1 MLLFLALICV
11 PSIALVIL
19 GPNPSA
25 STFDHVAWIFAAY
38 FAVAWLLLLGV
49 IIRPEHVTR
58 PTLVLVTVIALAT
71 QVPLAVTLEVD
82 LHAETA
88 GLGPSIWSVG
98 LPEELA
104 KAIPVLAVALIY
116 RLWGRHELTPK
127 DYLFLGAVSG
137 LVFGASEVVHY
148 FTVNG
153 LAEFYLTVQSALPS
167 IQQLILTGHSAPD
180 SVFAVLIGPV
190 RYFVLDFVW
199 RFLTDPITH
208 ACWAW
213 PDRLLHRAGGHRTA
227 QVVHREL
234 DRPGHRRDPARTERL
249 EPGQRAL
256 AVDRG
261 HHRQRH
267 PVPGLREGRVPQ
279 RPGGSRAHARHRR
292 RGAPALV
299 GTLTGMDKRLRFMT
313 DLIAPLK
320 VPPGNEVRLSRDHD
334 PGYTGE
340 VARPQAAALLADGVE
355 LLADYQDRLA
365 AQDTFGVLLVLQGL
379 DASGKD
385 STIKHVMSGVN
396 PQAVEVRAFK
406 QPSAEELN
414 HDFLWRYQC
423 ALPGRGRIGIF
434 NRSHYEEVLVV
445 RVHEELLAAERMPA
459 VAGDHGIWAR
469 RHREINDWSAT
480 WLTTGS
486 MSSRS

>member
-1 MLLFLALICV
+1 MPTHAQVPPTQRQRTRQVNDLLPLGDWIRHHSLRSWPVLLFLALICV

-58 PTLVLVTVIALAT
+58 ATLVLVTVIALAT

-104 KAIPVLAVALIY
+104 KSIPVLAVALIY
-116 RLWGRHELTPK
+116 RLWGRRELTPK

-137 LVFGASEVVHY
+137 LAFGASEVVHY

-208 ACWAW
+208 ACWA
-213 PDRLLHRAGGHRTA
+213 G
-227 QVVHREL
+227 
-234 DRPGHRRDPARTERL
+234 
-249 EPGQRAL
+249 
-256 AVDRG
+256 
-261 HHRQRH
+261 
-267 PVPGLREGRVPQ
+267 
-279 RPGGSRAHARHRR
+279 
-292 RGAPALV
+292 
-299 GTLTGMDKRLRFMT
+299 LTGYF
-313 DLIAPLK
+313 I
-320 VPPGNEVRLSRDHD
+320 G
-334 PGYTGE
+334 
-340 VARPQAAALLADGVE
+340 
-355 LLADYQDRLA
+355 LA
-365 AQDTFGVLLVLQGL
+365 ATGRHKWYTVSWIGLVIAAILHGL
-379 DASGKD
+379 
-385 STIKHVMSGVN
+385 
-396 PQAVEVRAFK
+396 
-406 QPSAEELN
+406 
-414 HDFLWRYQC
+414 
-423 ALPGRGRIGIF
+423 
-434 NRSHYEEVLVV
+434 
-445 RVHEELLAAERMPA
+445 
-459 VAGDHGIWAR
+459 
-469 RHREINDWSAT
+469 NDWSRVNGHPL
-480 WLTTGS
+480 WGELS
-486 MSSRS
+486 IRLPDIVMEPCR

>member
-1 MLLFLALICV
+1 MPTHAQVPPKQRQRTGQVNDLLPLGDWIRHHSLRSWPVLLFLALICV

-49 IIRPEHVTR
+49 IIRPQHVTR

-104 KAIPVLAVALIY
+104 KAIPVLAVALIH

-137 LVFGASEVVHY
+137 LAFGASEVVHY

-208 ACWAW
+208 ACWA
-213 PDRLLHRAGGHRTA
+213 G
-227 QVVHREL
+227 
-234 DRPGHRRDPARTERL
+234 
-249 EPGQRAL
+249 
-256 AVDRG
+256 
-261 HHRQRH
+261 
-267 PVPGLREGRVPQ
+267 
-279 RPGGSRAHARHRR
+279 
-292 RGAPALV
+292 
-299 GTLTGMDKRLRFMT
+299 LTGYF
-313 DLIAPLK
+313 I
-320 VPPGNEVRLSRDHD
+320 G
-334 PGYTGE
+334 
-340 VARPQAAALLADGVE
+340 
-355 LLADYQDRLA
+355 LA
-365 AQDTFGVLLVLQGL
+365 ATGRHKWYAVSWIGLVIAAILHGL
-379 DASGKD
+379 
-385 STIKHVMSGVN
+385 
-396 PQAVEVRAFK
+396 
-406 QPSAEELN
+406 
-414 HDFLWRYQC
+414 
-423 ALPGRGRIGIF
+423 
-434 NRSHYEEVLVV
+434 
-445 RVHEELLAAERMPA
+445 
-459 VAGDHGIWAR
+459 
-469 RHREINDWSAT
+469 NDWSRVNGHWLWIVVTIVSGILFLGYAT
-480 WLTTGS
+480 VG
-486 MSSRS
+486 SRSDLEVSDPRPPASGRHGLPPERPPATVGGAPRPWWEH